1 MAAGEPS
8 IEIEWKASEPAADQP
23 VAPPENV
30 KAQAVRTALWAVG
43 VTLLSN
49 VANIL
54 KQLRDVIES
63 VEQLQRFAMHHLWVS
78 GVVLSVVVIWGNVLL
93 FRFLYQRLRRRIPT
107 AYKVL
112 ASAVCV
118 ALVAIILISNLFAV
132 KSLLQN
138 PIQVQRE
145 LVSELATVQDIYQGG
160 FRNSTTPEGIQD
172 IWTTGQ
178 SLKATLLAGTYNPAR
193 IKQAFSY
200 IESNRQSD
208 GFLVGLGPGSTPF
221 IRTESA
227 AWVAVAYLE
236 SLSKSDL
243 WIDSERATSIRQ
255 TEITLQV
262 VAAQQDHASGGW
274 GPVPGSATTHAR
286 TYATMMAVWALT
298 EALLSKDIPNQ
309 TKEDLG
315 PAFDAGVS
323 WLISHYQSNV
333 GWEEDP
339 RYPLG
344 KSFPGLTYQVL
355 FVLERAQMVSGHN
368 SFKDTEAYRRMKR
381 EFKNTIHRAE
391 VEDLASVPTS
401 YIMVGE
407 YSCWADVLSYP
418 WLLSVLPVL
427 IDDPDVPFED
437 QRYLRGVLRDEL
449 SKVPELPSALLRVE
463 TWQLAEDLI
472 GVSNFINSQR
482 THE

>member
-8 IEIEWKASEPAADQP
+8 LETERKASESAANQHS
-23 VAPPENV
+23 AQQGEG
-30 KAQAVRTALWAVG
+30 KAHAVRTALWAVG

-63 VEQLQRFAMHHLWVS
+63 VVQLQRFAMDHLWVS
-78 GVVLSVVVIWGNVLL
+78 GVVLSAVVIWGNVLL
-93 FRFLYQRLRRRIPT
+93 FRFLYHRLRRRIPT
-107 AYKVL
+107 AYQVL
-112 ASAVCV
+112 ASAGCV
-118 ALVAIILISNLFAV
+118 GLVAIVLVSNLFSL

-138 PIQVQRE
+138 PTQVQRE
-145 LVSELATVQDIYQGG
+145 LVSELAIAQDTYEGG
-160 FRNSTTPEGIQD
+160 FRNTTTPEGIQD
-172 IWTTGQ
+172 PWTTGQ
-178 SLKATLLAGTYNPAR
+178 SLKAMLLAGIYNPAR
-193 IKQAFSY
+193 IKEAFSY
-200 IESNRQSD
+200 IESKRQSD
-208 GFLVGLGPGSTPF
+208 GFELGASPETTLF
-221 IRTESA
+221 IRTEAA

-243 WIDSERATSIRQ
+243 WTESERATSIGR

-274 GPVPGSATTHAR
+274 GPVPRSAASHAR

-298 EALLSKDIPNQ
+298 EALLSKDIPKQ
-309 TKEDLG
+309 TKESLV

-323 WLISHYQSNV
+323 WLITHYESNL
-333 GWEEDP
+333 GWEENP
-339 RYPLG
+339 KSPLG
-344 KSFPGLTYQVL
+344 KPFPGLTYQVL
-355 FVLERAQMVSGHN
+355 FVLERAQMVSDHN
-368 SFKDTEAYRRMKR
+368 LFKDTEAYRHIKR
-381 EFKNTIHRAE
+381 EFKNTIHLAQ
-391 VEDLASVPTS
+391 VGDLASVPTS

-427 IDDPDVPFED
+427 IADPDVPSED
-437 QRYLRGVLRDEL
+437 RRYLRGVLRDEL
-449 SKVPELPSALLRVE
+449 SKVPELPSNLLHVE

-472 GVSNFINSQR
+472 GVSTFINSQR
-482 THE
+482 AQE